1 MSKPLKADPY
11 AEDVELRSLI
21 IAILK
26 KRKGIGIDLFGLLQ
40 IDDLENGHARVLD
53 QRDWDQDISFG
64 TEYKFQDIKEGV
76 DFFLNVRKE
85 RKLGYDFDRKRD
97 REDAI
102 AEMEADR
109 EFKQASKI
117 RLIDENWKQ
126 NSFYLYH
133 KMI

>member
-40 IDDLENGHARVLD
+40 IDDLENGHVRVLD
-53 QRDWDQDISFG
+53 QRDWDQDITYG
-64 TEYKFQDIKEGV
+64 TEYKFQDVKEGV
-76 DFFLNVRKE
+76 DFFLHVRKE
-85 RKLGYDFDRKRD
+85 RKLGYDFDRKKDRD
-97 REDAI
+97 DAI

-109 EFKQASKI
+109 HNKRAAKI
-117 RLIDENWKQ
+117 KLIEETEQEDFWA
-126 NSFYLYH
+126 LD
-133 KMI
+133 